1 MNNIIKDLKRSKKL
15 KTYQRKVNNYK
26 YMSVNNYEDLKPMT
40 YTIALKPTTII
51 TKIKNKIESNIEV
64 NRGDYI
70 LCGKLNEKYGLSL
83 EKILSTY
90 DLGDISNKKITRK
103 GFKLSQSLLKKY
115 KLSDKITITP
125 SWGGKQYL
133 VKNDQI
139 LLETDNIGGHYGIVK
154 KAFEKDY
161 ELK

>member
-1 MNNIIKDLKRSKKL
+1 MNNIINDLKKSKKL
-15 KTYQRKVNNYK
+15 KLFQRKVNKYK

-40 YTIALKPTTII
+40 YTIALKPTTIT
-51 TKIKNKIESNIEV
+51 TKIKNKIESSIDV

-90 DLGDISNKKITRK
+90 DLGTISNKKITRK
-103 GFKLSQSLLKKY
+103 GFKLSNSLLKKY
-115 KLSDKITITP
+115 KLSNKTTITP

-139 LLETDNIGGHYGIVK
+139 LLETNNIGGYYGIAK
-154 KAFEKDY
+154 KAFDKDY